1 MNTTLAC
8 KTLNVNE
15 DASFEEIKYAYRKLA
30 LHLHPDK
37 NDIERD
43 GVKFKL
49 VTDAYHHLKNNQRYL
64 NAKTRSS
71 SKSWAYTNTQTKSKQ
86 TFNGKP
92 SWGANFGKS
101 PPEED
106 WSRYTKD
113 FEANQDFWKKYE
125 KDFWEK
131 YDAWMSGA
139 YKEETRFESKKQPE
153 QEPDVS
159 VNVDP
164 TLCIGCCSCET
175 IAPGVFVVDKKIKM
189 NPKSHVH
196 NEKGA
201 KFEKIMDAAQTCP
214 TKAINVDE
222 KETQRR
228 LYPW

>member
-1 MNTTLAC
+1 LNTTLAH
-8 KTLNVNE
+8 KTLNVGD

-30 LHLHPDK
+30 LQVHPDK
-37 NDIERD
+37 NNVERD

-49 VTDAYHHLKNNQRYL
+49 VTSAYHHLKNNHKHI
-64 NAKTRSS
+64 NSKTRD
-71 SKSWAYTNTQTKSKQ
+71 SKSHEYTNTKTKDKQ
-86 TFNGKP
+86 TFSGKA
-92 SWGANFGKS
+92 SWGANFGK

-106 WSRYTKD
+106 WSKYTKD
-113 FEANQDFWKKYE
+113 FESNQDFWKKYE
-125 KDFWEK
+125 KEFWEK
-131 YDAWMSGA
+131 YDAWMKGA
-139 YKEETRFESKKQPE
+139 YKEETKFESKKQQE

-175 IAPGVFVVDKKIKM
+175 IAPSVFAVDKKIKM

-201 KFEKIMDAAQTCP
+201 SLEKIMDAAQTCP

-222 KETQRR
+222 KKTQRR
-228 LYPW
+228 IYPW

>member
-1 MNTTLAC
+1 LNTTLAY
-8 KTLNVNE
+8 KTLNVGE

-30 LHLHPDK
+30 LYLHPDK

-49 VTDAYHHLKNNQRYL
+49 VTDAYHHLKNNQRHL

-106 WSRYTKD
+106 WSKYTKD

-153 QEPDVS
+153 QEPNVS

-175 IAPGVFVVDKKIKM
+175 IAPEVFAVDKKIKM